1 MWSPDVELAVNN
13 LEFKVLMAK
22 LRSRNI
28 DTGVYDRRTDIG
40 VQIIS
45 LLKKAVADATSKEQ
59 AELDVSMAH
68 SRLQKLIPG
77 L

>member
-1 MWSPDVELAVNN
+1 MWSPDIQLTVNN

-28 DTGVYDRRTDIG
+28 DTGVYDTRTDIG

-45 LLKKAVADATSKEQ
+45 LLKKAVAEASTREQ
-59 AELDVSMAH
+59 AELAVSMAC
-68 SRLQKLIPG
+68 SKLYQLIPG

>member
-59 AELDVSMAH
+59 AELAVSMAQ

>member
-45 LLKKAVADATSKEQ
+45 LLKKAVADAASKEQ
-59 AELDVSMAH
+59 AELAVSMAH

>member
-1 MWSPDVELAVNN
+1 MWSPDVELAVNS

-40 VQIIS
+40 VRIIS
-45 LLKKAVADATSKEQ
+45 LLKKAVADATTKEQ
-59 AELDVSMAH
+59 AELAVSMAR
-68 SRLQKLIPG
+68 SRLQQLIPG